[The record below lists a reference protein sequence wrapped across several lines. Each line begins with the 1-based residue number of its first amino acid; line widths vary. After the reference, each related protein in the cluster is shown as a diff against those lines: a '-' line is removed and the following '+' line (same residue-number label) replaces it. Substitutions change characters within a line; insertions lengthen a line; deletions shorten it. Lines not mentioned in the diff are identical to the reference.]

1 MLTEEV
7 DEYIPAEAAADLV
20 DDDNEGGIGNL
31 EASEVSE
38 LQRLCAEY
46 LAGKNRSRA
55 FVDKL
60 ARVMF
65 ADERVRK
72 ICRVRALK
80 NGADLRD
87 TEDVLQRVMI
97 VFFDSQLAKLREADA
112 VYAVIYAIANNVS
125 REVVRDSLT
134 LTVNHDSI
142 EEMRDRGEELE
153 QSSFVDS
160 EQLDRDQQL
169 DSQIAAAKM
178 ALAYQRHLN
187 GEQKLNNH
195 GVFDL
200 DPLMASGVAAPPS
213 TPEEDAAIDAALK
226 NRARTRRSGAA
237 STKDLSA
244 EQQELVEIC
253 GQLGMRNQDF
263 AASLGI
269 GLPRLS
275 SYIYGRTAT
284 VPDDIMELARKLRDE
299 DPETVDRQKRF
310 DIPMSELLNQWAK
323 DLEVD
328 NDNDL
333 AITLGVTKMTIH
345 RWRNNETKPDQ
356 TSLSRYEQQV
366 RQYKMRQQ
374 QLNSRSK

>member
-226 NRARTRRSGAA
+226 NRARYAAEWCRKYEGPQRGATRAGRNLWATRHAQSGLRRIVGDRSPTALVVHLRPHRDGSGRHYGTGSQAA
-237 STKDLSA
+237 
-244 EQQELVEIC
+244 
-253 GQLGMRNQDF
+253 R
-263 AASLGI
+263 
-269 GLPRLS
+269 
-275 SYIYGRTAT
+275 
-284 VPDDIMELARKLRDE
+284 
-299 DPETVDRQKRF
+299 
-310 DIPMSELLNQWAK
+310 
-323 DLEVD
+323 
-328 NDNDL
+328 
-333 AITLGVTKMTIH
+333 
-345 RWRNNETKPDQ
+345 
-356 TSLSRYEQQV
+356 
-366 RQYKMRQQ
+366 
-374 QLNSRSK
+374 